1 VGKWF
6 VIAAALCACSSST
19 ASDTPD
25 LIPEVT
31 SPTGIELP
39 GDPNGAFWDST
50 NRTLYLTDD
59 KRDLILRRRA
69 QAFEEVAT
77 LPPSSGLTGIA
88 RLADGRFI
96 VTAFGFGTNGGVFV
110 VDNGKATPVPN
121 LDATRRRSGIAVA
134 PDGTIYIAYFIAHP
148 GGQKRGGIAK
158 LDLAEGETD
167 VVSATDLI
175 KPVGIVAT
183 DTTLYVTDQHAPAV
197 LAFARDGSSKRV
209 ITTAVKGPDLLTQLP
224 DGALVTGT
232 REGIV
237 YAIDPANGNLDKLAS
252 GLDAIRGTAYDDSSK
267 RLFVVEHGRRRLHII
282 PVERAR

>member
-1 VGKWF
+1 LF
-6 VIAAALCACSSST
+6 LIAALALCGCRSGT
-19 ASDTPD
+19 ASDTATSDRIPD
-25 LIPEVT
+25 ITPP
-31 SPTGIELP
+31 SGIELP
-39 GDPNGAFWDST
+39 GDPNGAYWDST

-197 LAFARDGSSKRV
+197 LAFARDGGSKRV

>member
-6 VIAAALCACSSST
+6 VIAAALCACSSS
-19 ASDTPD
+19 
-25 LIPEVT
+25 
-31 SPTGIELP
+31 
-39 GDPNGAFWDST
+39 DPNGVYWDST

-110 VDNGKATPVPN
+110 VDNGKPVPN
-121 LDATRRRSGIAVA
+121 LDAARRRS
-134 PDGTIYIAYFIAHP
+134 
-148 GGQKRGGIAK
+148 GIAK
-158 LDLAEGETD
+158 LDLAADETD

-175 KPVGIVAT
+175 EPVGIVAT
-183 DTTLYVTDQHAPAV
+183 A
-197 LAFARDGSSKRV
+197 KRV
-209 ITTAVKGPDLLTQLP
+209 ITTAVKRPDLLAQLP

-237 YAIDPANGNLDKLAS
+237 YAI
-252 GLDAIRGTAYDDSSK
+252 
-267 RLFVVEHGRRRLHII
+267 
-282 PVERAR
+282 VERAR